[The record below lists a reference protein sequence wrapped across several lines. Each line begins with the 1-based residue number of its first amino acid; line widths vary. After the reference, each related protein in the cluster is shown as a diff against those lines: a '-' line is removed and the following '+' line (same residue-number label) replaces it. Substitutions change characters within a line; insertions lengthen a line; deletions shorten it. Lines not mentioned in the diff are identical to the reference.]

1 MLSQRIT
8 AVPGASGVFAYG
20 ACTYANDIKEK
31 MLGVRHETLEA
42 YGAVSPETAAEMAR
56 GVRKAAGADLGV
68 GITGI
73 AGPGGGTPEKPV
85 GLVYLAACSADT
97 VYVQKLVITGRTR
110 EVVRLSSTQHA
121 LEMVRRLA
129 LGLPQPACTA
139 FPAEEP
145 AHLMQKGTPA
155 RDV

>member
-1 MLSQRIT
+1 MSAECAL
-8 AVPGASGVFAYG
+8 
-20 ACTYANDIKEK
+20 
-31 MLGVRHETLEA
+31 
-42 YGAVSPETAAEMAR
+42 EMAEGAR
-56 GVRKAAGADLGV
+56 RVSGSDWAIATTGV
-68 GITGI
+68 
-73 AGPGGGTPEKPV
+73 AGPDGGTPEKPV

-145 AHLMQKGTPA
+145 AHLMQKGAPA